1 MTIIFTPKPMKLTD
15 TVELMNSDDFKDRF
29 RAEYHQLTIRISELE
44 KMLRET
50 KFDYALSFLNRSFPN
65 RSFPN
70 RSYDLLHEQAVY
82 MKQYQHV
89 LEKRASIEDIDL
101 YPND

>member
-1 MTIIFTPKPMKLTD
+1 MTFILTRKPMKLTD

-29 RAEYHQLTIRISELE
+29 RAEYHQLTIRLSELE

-101 YPND
+101 YPDD

>member
-1 MTIIFTPKPMKLTD
+1 MTFILTRKPMKLTD
-15 TVELMNSDDFKDRF
+15 TVELMNGNDFKDRF
-29 RAEYHQLTIRISELE
+29 RAEYLQLTIRLSELE

-101 YPND
+101 YPDD

>member
-1 MTIIFTPKPMKLTD
+1 MTIILTRKPMKLTD

-29 RAEYHQLTIRISELE
+29 RAEYHQLTIRLSELE

-50 KFDYALSFLNRSFPN
+50 KFDYALSFLNH
-65 RSFPN
+65 SFPN